1 MKYKV
6 GDEVNVLT
14 DISPERLRELEESGV
29 HITKVT
35 PTEEW
40 EKTFDERFH
49 RVGMDTNFGFTDG
62 LDGYE
67 QLKSFIRSLL
77 TSHDAELARKI
88 KGTENTQ
95 TTIDGRTGFENCRDA
110 VLALLDNKNV

>member
-67 QLKSFIRSLL
+67 QLKSFIRHLL

-88 KGTENTQ
+88 EGMGGIYDKYGVEAMW
-95 TTIDGRTGFENCRDA
+95 IKKDA
-110 VLALLDNKNV
+110 VLALLTNKNL